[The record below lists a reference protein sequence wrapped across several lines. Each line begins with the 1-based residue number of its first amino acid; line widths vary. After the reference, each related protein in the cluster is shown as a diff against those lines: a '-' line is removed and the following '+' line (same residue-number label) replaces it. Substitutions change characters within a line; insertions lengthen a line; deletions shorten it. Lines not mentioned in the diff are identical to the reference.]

1 MVRPRAWRS
10 GRARRA
16 LGGRARF
23 LSLQFQTELRK
34 ILLSLIEVAQK
45 LLALSPGAVELFTK
59 ANGTRPAGAGG
70 AGTASGPRFPACGIL
85 PQHRDWEH
93 PEHVVCLPRLLGVV
107 PSSPSVRAGTG
118 GRLRFSEVRVAASVR
133 CPGEAL
139 RPGALANTPPARA
152 LPGPHRCRVSPAAML
167 DEDED
172 ERVDEAAL
180 RQLTEMGFPEGRAAK
195 ALRLNQYV
203 GPSPPGRGAWSPGA
217 PRR

>member
-1 MVRPRAWRS
+1 M
-10 GRARRA
+10 
-16 LGGRARF
+16 
-23 LSLQFQTELRK
+23 
-34 ILLSLIEVAQK
+34 
-45 LLALSPGAVELFTK
+45 
-59 ANGTRPAGAGG
+59 
-70 AGTASGPRFPACGIL
+70 SGPRFPACGVL
-85 PQHRDWEH
+85 LQHRDWEH

-139 RPGALANTPPARA
+139 RPGALVNTPPARA

>member
-1 MVRPRAWRS
+1 M
-10 GRARRA
+10 
-16 LGGRARF
+16 
-23 LSLQFQTELRK
+23 
-34 ILLSLIEVAQK
+34 
-45 LLALSPGAVELFTK
+45 
-59 ANGTRPAGAGG
+59 
-70 AGTASGPRFPACGIL
+70 GTASGPRFPACGVL

-93 PEHVVCLPRLLGVV
+93 PEHVVRLPRLLGVV

-118 GRLRFSEVRVAASVR
+118 GRLRFPEVGVAASVR

-139 RPGALANTPPARA
+139 RPGALADTPPARA